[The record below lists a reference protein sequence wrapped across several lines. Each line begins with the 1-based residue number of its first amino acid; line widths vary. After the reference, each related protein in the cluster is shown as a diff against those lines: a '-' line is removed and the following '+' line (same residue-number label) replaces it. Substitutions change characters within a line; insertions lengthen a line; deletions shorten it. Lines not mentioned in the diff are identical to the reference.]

1 MWKMERD
8 MEADACKW
16 EEEEKR
22 QEENAFKTFIIV
34 IMLL

>member
-8 MEADACKW
+8 MEVDACKW
-16 EEEEKR
+16 EEEKR
-22 QEENAFKTFIIV
+22 QEENAFKTFTIV